1 MRVARS
7 DTASTICPLLLV
19 PLLLLLLLRLLL
31 LLLLLLLLMG
41 LLACCCCKQGR
52 AFGWHD
58 TNTHVAAVHAI
69 IVIIINIDII
79 DIIDII
85 NVTVITVVHGSCALR
100 ATLCFTRQRNAR
112 AKPLPACNRCCDC
125 SSAAVIRPAPTAAA
139 TATAAAKSHRTPSAH
154 VLLQL
159 PEPVRLVPWETAAQS
174 ET

>member
-1 MRVARS
+1 MPCLREGVDLFYSKS
-7 DTASTICPLLLV
+7 DTPFDEFRFVA
-19 PLLLLLLLRLLL
+19 LRLYTIGFCMLI
-31 LLLLLLLLMG
+31 MATEFRE
-41 LLACCCCKQGR
+41 LACCCCKQGR

-125 SSAAVIRPAPTAAA
+125 SSATVLVTANAASNTINTTNA
-139 TATAAAKSHRTPSAH
+139 TA
-154 VLLQL
+154 
-159 PEPVRLVPWETAAQS
+159 
-174 ET
+174 